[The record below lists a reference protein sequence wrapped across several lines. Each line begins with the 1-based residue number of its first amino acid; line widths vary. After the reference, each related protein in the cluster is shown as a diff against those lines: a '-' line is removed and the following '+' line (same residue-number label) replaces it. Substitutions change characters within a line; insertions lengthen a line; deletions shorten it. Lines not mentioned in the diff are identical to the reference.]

1 MKKICKQCGKEFELS
16 ESEISFYKS
25 KGLELPK
32 RCKSCRNKNK
42 GQSNSNR
49 NSSQAKQEQKNV
61 SISQSSQKNQQNYNR
76 DDNNRNDY
84 NRCNHN
90 RNNHNRNDKSYVVI
104 SAAAVLLVLLVFV
117 LKSVFAA
124 PSESIPVGEDVV
136 SSNIPIKQETPEEA
150 FSEKTTET
158 LEDAQSTLQQPQKE
172 DEEQPKEQ
180 TQEQTD
186 VQTQSETQNAAPAET
201 EIVAAVTT
209 AEAVPETPN
218 VAYGFRKA
226 EYLTEHFQKHGAEF
240 PYATEEEY
248 LLGANNVIQNPSA
261 LHKLEAEDG
270 DDVYYVENTR
280 EFVVVSTDGYIRTYF
295 LADLDYFNRQ

>member
-32 RCKSCRNKNK
+32 RCKSCRDKNK

-49 NSSQAKQEQKNV
+49 NNSQAKQEQEIV
-61 SISQSSQKNQQNYNR
+61 SASQSSQKNQQNYNR
-76 DDNNRNDY
+76 NNY
-84 NRCNHN
+84 N
-90 RNNHNRNDKSYVVI
+90 RNNHNKNDKSYVVI
-104 SAAAVLLVLLVFV
+104 SAAAVFLVLLVFV

-136 SSNIPIKQETPEEA
+136 SSNIPIKQEKPDEA

-158 LEDAQSTLQQPQKE
+158 LEDAQSTLQQAEKE
-172 DEEQPKEQ
+172 DKEQPKEQ

-186 VQTQSETQNAAPAET
+186 VQMQPETQNEAPAET
-201 EIVAAVTT
+201 EIAAAITT

-218 VAYGFRKA
+218 AAYRFRKP

-270 DDVYYVENTR
+270 DDVYYVESTR

-295 LADLDYFNRQ
+295 LADLDYYNRQ

>member
-49 NSSQAKQEQKNV
+49 NSSQAKQEQEIV
-61 SISQSSQKNQQNYNR
+61 SASQSSQKNQQNYNR
-76 DDNNRNDY
+76 NNY
-84 NRCNHN
+84 N
-90 RNNHNRNDKSYVVI
+90 RNNHNKNDKSYVVI
-104 SAAAVLLVLLVFV
+104 SAAAVFLVLLVFV

-124 PSESIPVGEDVV
+124 PSESISVGEDVV
-136 SSNIPIKQETPEEA
+136 SSNIPIKQEKPDEA

-158 LEDAQSTLQQPQKE
+158 LEDAQSTLQQAEKE
-172 DEEQPKEQ
+172 DKEQPKEQ

-186 VQTQSETQNAAPAET
+186 VQMQPETQNEAPAET
-201 EIVAAVTT
+201 EIAAAVTT

-218 VAYGFRKA
+218 AAYRFRKA

-270 DDVYYVENTR
+270 DDVYYVESTR

-295 LADLDYFNRQ
+295 LADLDYYNRQ

>member
-42 GQSNSNR
+42 GQSNS
-49 NSSQAKQEQKNV
+49 SQAKQEQKIV
-61 SISQSSQKNQQNYNR
+61 SVSQSSQKNQQNYNR
-76 DDNNRNDY
+76 
-84 NRCNHN
+84 
-90 RNNHNRNDKSYVVI
+90 NNHNKNDKSYVVI
-104 SAAAVLLVLLVFV
+104 SAAAVFLVLLVFV
-117 LKSVFAA
+117 LKSAFAA
-124 PSESIPVGEDVV
+124 PSESIPLGEDVV

-150 FSEKTTET
+150 FSEKTPEI
-158 LEDAQSTLQQPQKE
+158 LEDAQSTLQQPKKQGA
-172 DEEQPKEQ
+172 EQAKEQ
-180 TQEQTD
+180 VREQTD
-186 VQTQSETQNAAPAET
+186 VQTRPEIQNEAPAET
-201 EIVAAVTT
+201 EIAAAVTT
-209 AEAVPETPN
+209 VEAVPETPN
-218 VAYGFRKA
+218 AAYRFRKA

-270 DDVYYVENTR
+270 DDVYYVESTR

-295 LADLDYFNRQ
+295 LADLDYYNRQ